1 MFLITH
7 QIYQFA
13 NKQKKSDPCDTDR
26 FSYMIIKNLLIQL
39 LFPR

>member
-13 NKQKKSDPCDTDR
+13 NKQKSDPCDTNR
-26 FSYMIIKNLLIQL
+26 FSYMIVKNLLIQL